1 MQHRFTGL
9 YQDTLDRFIK
19 ISMHLMLMVILKN
32 ILIASGMSL
41 NNFKVRQASTI
52 IWTMGKVWI
61 LQMKSHEYGMRS
73 IKTNINKYL
82 DMLHVGLNKKCWALG
97 QNGYPRDI

>member
-1 MQHRFTGL
+1 MHHILTGSEQYKSEKTSTNL
-9 YQDTLDRFIK
+9 YSHEGDGDIEKL
-19 ISMHLMLMVILKN
+19 
-32 ILIASGMSL
+32 LIVYETNL

-52 IWTMGKVWI
+52 IWSMGKVWI

-82 DMLHVGLNKKCWALG
+82 DMLHVGLHQRGWELC
-97 QNGYPRDI
+97 Q

>member
-1 MQHRFTGL
+1 
-9 YQDTLDRFIK
+9 
-19 ISMHLMLMVILKN
+19 
-32 ILIASGMSL
+32 
-41 NNFKVRQASTI
+41 
-52 IWTMGKVWI
+52 MGKVWI

>member
-1 MQHRFTGL
+1 MLHILTGSEQYKSEKASTNL
-9 YQDTLDRFIK
+9 YSHEGDGDIEKL
-19 ISMHLMLMVILKN
+19 
-32 ILIASGMSL
+32 LIVYETNL